1 MANRR
6 QVHRA
11 RRRGRH
17 AILRETAVVRQEK
30 DSSREGPDDS
40 ASALKGQASLKSR
53 KA

>member
-11 RRRGRH
+11 RRRVQS
-17 AILRETAVVRQEK
+17 RENAWATVIRQEK

-40 ASALKGQASLKSR
+40 VTAQ
-53 KA
+53 KAQSN